1 MKKRKGKCFMFI
13 ISGDLGYRFTK
24 GFNSLHK
31 RVLFPSVTRLGSSG
45 RHTDIPSGVGGS
57 LSTDNMCVFYN
68 NEGKEQKLFVGGL
81 ALKRP
86 KSCIYPFD
94 QSIFLESTKAF
105 IAALVLMLAPQ
116 DQPLCFAS
124 GIPLRGPKAK
134 KDHFESYLRGLDFE
148 ATIFYDNGKL
158 TRRVKFEDVFLF
170 PQGAGAVL
178 CAFEKHPHL
187 FVRQGNM
194 LGLVDIG
201 GRTTELILFRD
212 DPDGL
217 FFLSDYSDTLDW
229 GMIDVN
235 DMVYE
240 AYNTRTGSYFNDVK
254 IQDLVLNKY
263 IYHDGRYLDF
273 SEEIDKAL
281 QKLAL
286 YIANEIDR
294 EWRGRKHSLKY
305 IILTGGASPDL
316 SKYLR
321 KYLTDFIKIVILD
334 DVLYANAIGFY
345 FAAKR
350 VLKNKYGVKD

>member
-1 MKKRKGKCFMFI
+1 MKKRKGKCCMFI

-31 RVLFPSVTRLGSSG
+31 RVLFPSVTRVGL
-45 RHTDIPSGVGGS
+45 RHTDVPSGVGGS
-57 LSTDNMCVFYN
+57 LSTENICVVYN
-68 NEGKEQKLFVGGL
+68 NEEGKEQRFFVGGL

-94 QSIFLESTKAF
+94 QSKLHLESTKAF
-105 IAALVLMLAPQ
+105 IAALVLLLAPQ

-124 GIPLRGPKAK
+124 GIPLRGPKTK
-134 KDHFESYLRGLDFE
+134 KDHIESFLRGLDFE
-148 ATIFYDNGKL
+148 ATFFHDTGKL
-158 TRRVKFEDVFLF
+158 TRRVKFEDVALF

-178 CAFEKHPHL
+178 CAYEMYPHL
-187 FVRQGNM
+187 FERKGNV

-212 DPDGL
+212 EPNGL
-217 FFLSDYSDTLDW
+217 RILEGYSDTLDL
-229 GMIDVN
+229 GMLDVN

-240 AYNTRTGSYFNDVK
+240 AYNTRTGSFFNDVK

-263 IYHDGRYLDF
+263 IYHDGCYLDF
-273 SEEIDKAL
+273 SEDIDKAL
-281 QKLAL
+281 KMLAL
-286 YIANEIDR
+286 YIVNEIDR

-321 KYLTDFIKIVILD
+321 KYISDFIKIVILD
-334 DVLYANAIGFY
+334 DALYANAIGFY
-345 FAAKR
+345 FAARKFLR
-350 VLKNKYGVKD
+350 GKYGVKD